1 MGDTETPVTS
11 EEKNKGGR
19 PLKFQTVAELR
30 QKGEEYFGSC
40 EPHVA
45 ERQIFIKKADGGQYL
60 ATEQY
65 ITDRQPY
72 TVNGLA
78 LALKTTRSVL
88 MDYGN
93 GKYDDRDDTDES
105 GEKFSNTIREFK
117 ARIAA
122 DVERRTL
129 SGETP
134 AGAGNFWLR
143 NNDNWED
150 SSKIDHTTG
159 GKPLK
164 ALVEIVRSGER
175 ADSKD

>member
-1 MGDTETPVTS
+1 MSDIESPEIT

-19 PLKFQTVAELR
+19 PLKFKSVAELR

-45 ERQIFIKKADGGQYL
+45 ERQVFVKKADGGQYL

-65 ITDRQPY
+65 ITMRQPF

-93 GKYDDRDDTDES
+93 GKYDDRDDSDES
-105 GEKFSNTIREFK
+105 GERFSNTIREFK

-143 NNDNWED
+143 NNDGWED
-150 SSKIDHTTG
+150 SSKIDHTSG
-159 GKPLK
+159 GEPMT
-164 ALVEIVRSGER
+164 ALVEFIGGGTKPST
-175 ADSKD
+175 D